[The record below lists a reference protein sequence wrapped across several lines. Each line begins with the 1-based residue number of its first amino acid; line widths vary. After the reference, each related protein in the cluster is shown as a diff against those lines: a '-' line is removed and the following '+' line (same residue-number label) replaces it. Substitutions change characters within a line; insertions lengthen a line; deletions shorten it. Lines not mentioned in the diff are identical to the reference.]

1 MASIVLAGGGTAGH
15 IEPALAVARVWKSQ
29 NPHDQITF
37 LGTAK
42 GLENTLIPAAGF
54 NVSNIPK
61 VRISRTPSLSW
72 VRIPFELVA
81 SVKACRTIL
90 KGSDLLIGF
99 GGYVSAPAYIAA
111 RTLGLP
117 TIIHEA
123 NAKPGWA
130 NRLGAL
136 FTPYLAVAHG
146 VNTGAFSA
154 ALITGLPLRSDV
166 ADGLKRAEGDW
177 KSARAQAKNRLG
189 FDSSKP
195 LVFVMGG
202 SQGSVAINKVIEQ
215 SVPMFSKKDIA
226 IMHSVG
232 RANTLPTATDLYRPV
247 AYVDQM
253 ADAYLAADLI
263 IARSGA
269 VTCAEFRA
277 LGRYALFVPL
287 PIGNGEQ
294 FHNAQGLVA
303 DGRAEVIDQKQFT
316 RSYLETHID
325 ALLKSS
331 SSAPLEGSTLDADA
345 ALKITALGKHALESR

>member
-111 RTLGLP
+111 RLLGLP

-215 SVPMFSKKDIA
+215 SVPVFSKKDIA

-345 ALKITALGKHALESR
+345 ALKIAALGKHALESR

>member
-1 MASIVLAGGGTAGH
+1 MASIVFAGGGTAGH
-15 IEPALAVARVWKSQ
+15 IEPALAVAREWKVQ
-29 NPHDQITF
+29 NPNDEILF
-37 LGTAK
+37 LGTAQ

-54 NVSNIPK
+54 DIAHMPK
-61 VRISRTPSLSW
+61 VKISRKPSLTW
-72 VRIPFELVA
+72 IRIPVDLVA
-81 SVKACRTIL
+81 SIKACRALL
-90 KGSDLLIGF
+90 KGSDLLFGF

-111 RTLGLP
+111 RMLGIPTL
-117 TIIHEA
+117 IHEA

-146 VNTGAFSA
+146 VDTGRFSD

-166 ADGLKRAEGDW
+166 AQALHSIGSDW
-177 KSARAQAKNRLG
+177 KTARLEAKTRLG
-189 FDSSKP
+189 FSSSKP

-202 SQGSVAINKVIEQ
+202 SQGSVAINQVIEE
-215 SVPMFSKKDIA
+215 SLPMISKKGIA

-232 RANTLPTATDLYRPV
+232 RTHNLTPATDFYRPL

-294 FHNAQGLVA
+294 FHNARGLVV
-303 DGRAEVIDQKQFT
+303 DGRAEIIDQKDFT
-316 RSYLETHID
+316 TAYLESHID
-325 ALLKSS
+325 SLLKSAN
-331 SSAPLEGSTLDADA
+331 SAPIKGSTLDLDA
-345 ALKITALGKHALESR
+345 AVKITALGKHALESR

>member
-1 MASIVLAGGGTAGH
+1 
-15 IEPALAVARVWKSQ
+15 
-29 NPHDQITF
+29 
-37 LGTAK
+37 
-42 GLENTLIPAAGF
+42 LID
-54 NVSNIPK
+54 I
-61 VRISRTPSLSW
+61 
-72 VRIPFELVA
+72 
-81 SVKACRTIL
+81 
-90 KGSDLLIGF
+90 
-99 GGYVSAPAYIAA
+99 
-111 RTLGLP
+111 
-117 TIIHEA
+117 
-123 NAKPGWA
+123 
-130 NRLGAL
+130 
-136 FTPYLAVAHG
+136 
-146 VNTGAFSA
+146 
-154 ALITGLPLRSDV
+154 
-166 ADGLKRAEGDW
+166 
-177 KSARAQAKNRLG
+177 
-189 FDSSKP
+189 FDSSQP

-215 SVPMFSKKDIA
+215 SVPVFSKKGIA

-232 RANTLPTATDLYRPV
+232 RANTLPAATDLYRPV
-247 AYVDQM
+247 AYVEQM

-316 RSYLETHID
+316 LSYVETHID

-345 ALKITALGKHALESR
+345 ALKIAALGKHALESQ

>member
-345 ALKITALGKHALESR
+345 ALKIAALGKHALESR

>member
-215 SVPMFSKKDIA
+215 SVPVFSKKDIA

-345 ALKITALGKHALESR
+345 ALKIAALGKHALESR

>member
-1 MASIVLAGGGTAGH
+1 MAAIVLAGGGTAGH

-29 NPHDQITF
+29 NPNDQISF
-37 LGTAK
+37 LGTSQ

-54 NVSNIPK
+54 SVSNIPK
-61 VRISRTPSLSW
+61 VRISRTPSLTW
-72 VRIPFELVA
+72 ARIPLELVA
-81 SVKACRTIL
+81 SVKACHGLL

-111 RTLGLP
+111 RILGVP
-117 TIIHEA
+117 TVIHEA

-136 FTPYLAVAHG
+136 FTPYLAAAHG
-146 VNTGAFSA
+146 VNTAMFSD

-166 ADGLKRAEGDW
+166 ADALKLAGDDWKRARSE
-177 KSARAQAKNRLG
+177 AKVRLG
-189 FDSSKP
+189 FDPSQP
-195 LVFVMGG
+195 LVFIMGG
-202 SQGSVAINKVIEQ
+202 SQGSVAINNIIEK
-215 SVPMFSKKDIA
+215 SVPALSKKGIA

-232 RANTLPTATDLYRPV
+232 RANVLPAATDLYRPV

-294 FHNAQGLVA
+294 FHNARGLVA
-303 DGRAEVIDQKQFT
+303 DGRAEVIDQKEFT
-316 RSYLETHID
+316 ISYLETHID

-331 SSAPLEGSTLDADA
+331 SAAPLEGSAVDADA
-345 ALKITALGKHALESR
+345 ALKIAALGLHALESR

>member
-15 IEPALAVARVWKSQ
+15 IEPALAVARVWQSA
-29 NPHDQITF
+29 NPKDEISF
-37 LGTAK
+37 LGTAQ
-42 GLENTLIPAAGF
+42 GLENTWSPAAGF
-54 NVSNIPK
+54 SVSNIPK
-61 VRISRTPSLSW
+61 VRISRKPSPSW
-72 VRIPFELVA
+72 LNIPFDLVA
-81 SVKACRTIL
+81 SVKACHSLL
-90 KGSDLLIGF
+90 KGADLLIGF

-111 RTLGLP
+111 RILGVP

-146 VNTGAFSA
+146 VNAGMFSK
-154 ALITGLPLRSDV
+154 ALMGLPLRSDV
-166 ADGLKRAEGDW
+166 ASALKGAGADWHKARAE
-177 KSARAQAKNRLG
+177 AKIRLG
-189 FDSSKP
+189 FSPATP

-215 SVPMFSKKDIA
+215 SVPIFSTKGIA
-226 IMHSVG
+226 VMHSVG
-232 RANTLPTATDLYRPV
+232 RANVLPSSTDLYRPV

-294 FHNAQGLVA
+294 FHNARGLVA
-303 DGRAEVIDQKQFT
+303 DGRSEVIDQKEFT
-316 RSYLETHID
+316 ASYLHTHID
-325 ALLKSS
+325 ALLASS
-331 SSAPLEGSTLDADA
+331 NSAPLEGSTLDADA
-345 ALKITALGKHALESR
+345 ALKIAALGQHALEAR

>member
-29 NPHDQITF
+29 NPNDQITF

-345 ALKITALGKHALESR
+345 ALKIAALGKHALESR

>member
-15 IEPALAVARVWKSQ
+15 IEPALAVARVWKSANLQ
-29 NPHDQITF
+29 DEITF

-42 GLENTLIPAAGF
+42 GLENTLVPAAGF
-54 NVSNIPK
+54 SVSNIPK
-61 VRISRTPSLSW
+61 VRISRTPSLTW
-72 VRIPFELVA
+72 ARIPFELVA
-81 SVKACRTIL
+81 SVKACHALL
-90 KGSDLLIGF
+90 KGADLLIGF

-111 RTLGLP
+111 RILGLP

-146 VNTGAFSA
+146 VNTGAFSK

-166 ADGLKRAEGDW
+166 ADALKGAGANW
-177 KSARAQAKNRLG
+177 QNVRAQAKTRLG
-189 FDSSKP
+189 FDAAQP

-202 SQGSVAINKVIEQ
+202 SQGSVAINKVIEK
-215 SVPMFSKKDIA
+215 SVPTLSKKGIA
-226 IMHSVG
+226 LMHSVG
-232 RANTLPTATDLYRPV
+232 RANTVPPATDIYRPV

-294 FHNAQGLVA
+294 FHNARGLVA

-316 RSYLETHID
+316 RTYLETHID

-331 SSAPLEGSTLDADA
+331 GAAPLEGSSLDADA
-345 ALKITALGKHALESR
+345 ALKIAALGKHALESR